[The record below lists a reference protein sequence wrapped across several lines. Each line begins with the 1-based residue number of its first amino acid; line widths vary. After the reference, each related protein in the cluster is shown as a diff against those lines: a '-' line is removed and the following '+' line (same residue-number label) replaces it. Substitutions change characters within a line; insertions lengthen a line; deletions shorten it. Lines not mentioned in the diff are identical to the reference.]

1 MLAVMRCSLV
11 LSLSLVVGLA
21 CGGAPSAPTPEAAP
35 AEAEKQVDDAD
46 EERPEREGRNNVRRL
61 ARAEREA
68 VAKAY
73 AEGSL
78 GDKLA
83 TDGML
88 LIDAKVPPG
97 TDSARYYL
105 MPGPFTAPAKT
116 NAELQA
122 QARADRK
129 SGQRTQRQLAS
140 GLDAD
145 RPAVFREVPA
155 GTYTACASVSGVMS
169 AEKKAWLEK
178 AKAAVGDG
186 KPDAKK
192 VTEAL
197 AKAEAETGFRPE
209 RVDWDALPVRCKQVE
224 VTVEAASR
232 VVLLPPV

>member
-1 MLAVMRCSLV
+1 MLAGMRCSLV

-21 CGGAPSAPTPEAAP
+21 CGGAPSAPAPEAAP
-35 AEAEKQVDDAD
+35 AVAEKDNDAD

-61 ARAEREA
+61 ARAELEA

-83 TDGML
+83 TDGMV

-97 TDSARYYL
+97 TDGARYYL
-105 MPGPFTAPAKT
+105 MPGPFTAPAKS

-129 SGQRTQRQLAS
+129 SDQRTQRQLAS
-140 GLDAD
+140 GLNAD

-155 GTYTACASVSGVMS
+155 GTYTACVSVSGPMS
-169 AEKKAWLEK
+169 ADKKAWLEK
-178 AKAAVGDG
+178 ARAAGG
-186 KPDAKK
+186 DAKK

-224 VTVEAASR
+224 VTAEAASR

>member
-1 MLAVMRCSLV
+1 MLAGMRCSLV

-21 CGGAPSAPTPEAAP
+21 CGGAPSAPAPEAAP
-35 AEAEKQVDDAD
+35 AVAEKDNDAD

-61 ARAEREA
+61 ARAELEA

-83 TDGML
+83 TDGMV

-97 TDSARYYL
+97 TDGARYYL
-105 MPGPFTAPAKT
+105 MPGPFTAPAKS

-129 SGQRTQRQLAS
+129 SDQRTQRQLVG
-140 GLDAD
+140 GLNAD

-155 GTYTACASVSGVMS
+155 GTYTACVSVSGPMS
-169 AEKKAWLEK
+169 ADKKAWLEK
-178 AKAAVGDG
+178 ARAAGG
-186 KPDAKK
+186 DAKK

-224 VTVEAASR
+224 VTAEAASR